1 MYRYHTIT
9 TTTAPHFVVDK
20 MKTKWTFTSILHIYK
35 KILSWYLNILTKE
48 TSKQK
53 ITNKAILSNKS
64 FRFNTGSFI
73 LHLLTMSKTH
83 LLLKISTI
91 FYKISSVYKIAFYF
105 KKMQSKLC
113 NSQICL
119 AKIQLSE
126 IFFQIKNNIKCSI
139 SNSFLM
145 RYIHNSNN
153 HHDITEILLKV
164 VLNTINHHNSNTL
177 DLEFERNM
185 PYMLGSK

>member
-1 MYRYHTIT
+1 
-9 TTTAPHFVVDK
+9 
-20 MKTKWTFTSILHIYK
+20 MKWKPNGLLHQYYTSIK

-53 ITNKAILSNKS
+53 RTNKAILSNKS

-83 LLLKISTI
+83 LLFKISTI

-153 HHDITEILLKV
+153 RHDITEILLKV